1 MTTGKTLEAKAR
13 AIADEWVAAFN
24 SHDIER
30 ILSHYAESIELRSRL
45 VTKTLGDPTG
55 TVRGKPALRAYFAKA
70 LAAAPDLKFELLDVF
85 TGVSSIAVYFRS
97 NKRGLQLEVMEVDV
111 DGRIARVLVHHRDP
125 P

>member
-1 MTTGKTLEAKAR
+1 LGPPRGR

-24 SHDIER
+24 SHDVER

-45 VTKTLGDPTG
+45 VTKTLGDPAG

-70 LAAAPDLKFELLDVF
+70 LAAAPDLK
-85 TGVSSIAVYFRS
+85 
-97 NKRGLQLEVMEVDV
+97 LEVMEVDA
-111 DGRIARVLVHHRDP
+111 DGRVARVLVHHRDP